1 MPIHTARFTPA
12 PAGNMLTLFVR
23 TCPTKVHPVSVG
35 NMKRLLELLAGTTF
49 HPRIRGEY
57 ICPKKT
63 DAPSIGSPSHP
74 RGISVELKK
83 DEFALRFTPASAGN
97 MFLYNRCW
105 PLMRVHPRIR
115 GEYGQFVLYE
125 GSTWGSPPHPRGICD
140 MGWCFGIKIRFTP
153 ASAGNIKDGGK
164 VNFVR

>member
-83 DEFALRFTPASAGN
+83 DEFALRFTPAFAGN
-97 MFLYNRCW
+97 MDSSYF
-105 PLMRVHPRIR
+105 MRVPRGVHPRIR
-115 GEYGQFVLYE
+115 GEYYPTQRIVLANL
-125 GSTWGSPPHPRGICD
+125 GSPPHPRGIFWNWD
-140 MGWCFGIKIRFTP
+140 RAFPEFRFTP
-153 ASAGNIKDGGK
+153 ASAGNIGYQPQG
-164 VNFVR
+164 